1 MRQSQTVKPH
11 AAASAGT
18 QRHLW
23 PSARRFAGWA
33 AGLLRALPASVR
45 RWRDRRVGL
54 GILALGLL
62 GGAAGCRHPH
72 AEFYP
77 IGIYSV
83 RQTNDLAVVRAAGFN
98 VVTGPA
104 SQAYLDAAQRHGLKV
119 FAPPGTSA
127 GPKFNAAAARAAV
140 RAFDR
145 HPALWAWYVVDEPD
159 LHWIPPESVRLANSV
174 LKRAGA
180 RKPTALVLF
189 QGGSALHYARLTDVL
204 MIDRYPIP
212 WLPLANFGQHVRQAR
227 LAAGRDQ
234 PLVAIIQ
241 AFDWDYF
248 RDLLAAPV
256 KMRPPTYAEL
266 RCMTYLALVLRANG
280 LFYYAFDSRGWKMR
294 EQPETWAALQSVV
307 REVNERLPLFQA
319 EHVWWPAQHVFASWA
334 EQWNAALDSSIALA
348 RVRVRRGTAAI
359 PPGDYVVAVNTTPDF
374 HLYRFTSPA
383 PDAAV
388 IPVVGE
394 DRCVE
399 VLDGWLID
407 GFGPYE
413 ARVYGPV
420 PAGG

>member
-1 MRQSQTVKPH
+1 MKPH
-11 AAASAGT
+11 DGAHGSTRPIAG
-18 QRHLW
+18 
-23 PSARRFAGWA
+23 PSGRRLRGGVG
-33 AGLLRALPASVR
+33 GLLGALQA
-45 RWRDRRVGL
+45 WRDAPRGRGVGL
-54 GILALGLL
+54 GCLALWLL
-62 GGAAGCRHPH
+62 CGATGCRHPH

-77 IGIYSV
+77 IGLYSV
-83 RQTNDLAVVRAAGFN
+83 RETNDLAAVRAAGFN

-104 SQAYLDAAQRHGLKV
+104 SQAYLEAAQRHGLKV

-127 GPKFNAAAARAAV
+127 GPRFNAAAARAAV

-145 HPALWAWYVVDEPD
+145 HPALWAWYLVDEPD
-159 LHWIPPESVRLANSV
+159 LHSIPPESVQLAHTV

-212 WLPLANFGQHVRQAR
+212 WLPLASFGQHVRQAR

-248 RDLLAAPV
+248 RELLAAPGA
-256 KMRPPTYAEL
+256 MRPPTYEEL
-266 RCMTYLALVLRANG
+266 RCMTYLALVLRADG
-280 LFYYAFDSRGWKMR
+280 LFYYAFDASGWKLR
-294 EQPETWAALQSVV
+294 EHPQTWEALQAVV

-319 EHVWWPAQHVFASWA
+319 EHVWWPAHHVFATWA

-348 RVRVRRGTAAI
+348 RVRVRRGNAAL

-383 PDAAV
+383 PRAPV

-394 DRCVE
+394 DRSVE
-399 VLDGWLID
+399 VLNGWIID

-420 PAGG
+420 PAGE